1 MKTIFDESVRKEIIE
16 RINTLNEDNKPVWGK
31 MNIYQ
36 MLKHCTEYE
45 ELLLEKKRFKR
56 SFLGRFFGKIAL
68 KQIIADDTPLEK
80 NMPTIPEIIIT
91 ESNGD
96 IAAEKAKWIA
106 QLEEHAHFK
115 SHNVVHPFFGKVTNE
130 QVGRLPYKHADHHLS
145 QFNS

>member
-1 MKTIFDESVRKEIIE
+1 MKTIFDESLRKEIIA
-16 RINTLNEDNKPVWGK
+16 RINTLNEDSKPAWGK

-45 ELLLEKKRFKR
+45 ELLLEKKQFKR
-56 SFLGRFFGKIAL
+56 VFLGYFFGKIAL
-68 KQIIADDTPLEK
+68 KQIIGDDAPLKK
-80 NMPTIPEIIIT
+80 NMPTIPEIIIKET
-91 ESNGD
+91 HGD

-115 SHNVVHPFFGKVTNE
+115 SHKVVHPFFGKVTNE
-130 QVGRLPYKHADHHLS
+130 QVGRLSYKHAAHHLS